1 MSFVH
6 LHVHTEYSLLDGFC
20 RIDGL
25 AKRVRELGQTA
36 VAITDHGVMYGA
48 VDFYRACKK
57 EGVKPVIGCEV
68 YVAPAGRTRFQKVH
82 EFDAESRHLVLL
94 CRDEEGYRNL
104 SYMVSKAFVEGF
116 YIKPRVDMDLLRSHS
131 RGLIALSACLAGEI
145 PKRLVNG
152 SYDAARDYALEMRD
166 IFGEDGFYL
175 ELQDHGI
182 RDQAVVNA
190 GLLRIH
196 EETGIP
202 LVCTNDCHYL
212 APEDAESHD
221 VLLCIQ
227 TGKLLED
234 ESRMRYEPRRFYLRS
249 TEEMERLFA
258 QYPGALENTEKIAA
272 ACNLEFTF
280 GKYHLPEFA
289 VPEGETAQTYIRR
302 LCEAG
307 FRERYKGEKPEYR
320 RQLDYELD
328 MIEKMG
334 FTDYFLIV
342 SDFVRFAREQGI
354 PVGPGRGS
362 AAGSM
367 VSYCLHITDIDPMK
381 YSLYFERFLNPERV
395 SMPDIDMDF
404 GDTRR
409 DEVVDYVRRKY
420 GDDRVAQIVT
430 FGTMAARGAIRDVGR
445 VMNMPYA
452 EVDAVA
458 KQVPSGPQNLHITL
472 DEALRLSKPLKEL
485 YDGDPQVKKL
495 IDTAKSLEGVPRHA
509 STHAAGVVITKNPVV
524 DYVPLATND
533 DTVVCQYTMTT
544 LEELGLLKM
553 DFLGLRN
560 LTVLADAVEMVKR
573 QEPDFSLEDI
583 PDDDQGVFEML
594 TQGKTSGVFQ
604 MESAGMTGVCVG
616 LKPQSIEDLTAIVAL
631 YRPGPMES
639 IPRFIAC
646 KHDPSLISYKH
657 PALEPILSI
666 TYGCIVYQEQVIE
679 IFRRLAGYSLGQADM
694 VRRAMSKKKVKDIQ
708 RERGAFLHGDRSRN
722 IAGCAANGIPADVA
736 ESIYD
741 EIYDFANYA
750 FNKAHAVCYAVVAY
764 QTAWFKL
771 HHPREYMAALLTSV
785 LDSAEKVS
793 EYINECRDMGIALL
807 PPDVNRSRD
816 SFTVEPEGIRFGLVA
831 IKNIGRGFIQA
842 VVRERERGGDFTG
855 FQDFCERMYDSDI
868 NKRAVENLIR
878 AGAFDGFGARRSQLI
893 AVHDKLLDSI
903 GASRRQNVEGQLDF
917 FGMSSGATQ
926 RRSVEMILPDIPEY
940 APEELMR
947 QEKEVTGLYLSGHPM
962 AAYRDVARRA
972 GAVHIAAVNE
982 DFAQEGG
989 PTSFRDEQRIT
1000 VAGIVT
1006 AYRTKATRSGSLMAY
1021 ATVEDD
1027 TASIELLCFSRTL
1040 EKYGRLLGEGS
1051 AVLIQGKLSV
1061 RDEKPPQI
1069 LCDEV
1074 RSLTGHQSGGG
1085 PGPEPSVP
1093 ERQGRPGVQV
1103 LEGKV
1108 LWLRVPSKS
1117 HPALAHINR
1126 VISMFPGQTPA
1137 RLVFTDTGKRMG
1149 TTCLLG
1155 KSLVEELVEALG
1167 KENVVIQ

>member
-234 ESRMRYEPRRFYLRS
+234 ENRMRYEPRRFYLRS

-367 VSYCLHITDIDPMK
+367 VSYCLHITDIDHMK

-962 AAYRDVARRA
+962 AGYRDVARRA
-972 GAVHIAAVNE
+972 GAVHIAAINE

-989 PTSFRDEQRIT
+989 PTSFQDEQRIT

-1074 RSLTGHQSGGG
+1074 RSLTGHQSGG